1 MAVPAHLDFA
11 TEGPPGSPGLIVEA
25 KRIRR
30 SAPEWARDWRRN
42 LLRHEPEGL
51 TDVILALVTLERV
64 FVWPTGAD
72 PDALPSFVF
81 DTLEHLGAYFRR
93 VKAAPGSMSPR
104 GFEELV
110 SWWLEDLTDPQR
122 VARLPEHQRGE
133 LERSGMLAA
142 LQGAQVVEGSLARW

>member
-64 FVWPTGAD
+64 FV
-72 PDALPSFVF
+72 
-81 DTLEHLGAYFRR
+81 
-93 VKAAPGSMSPR
+93 
-104 GFEELV
+104 
-110 SWWLEDLTDPQR
+110 
-122 VARLPEHQRGE
+122 
-133 LERSGMLAA
+133 
-142 LQGAQVVEGSLARW
+142 